1 MLAVRRAVAPGEGIP
16 EDVRRRIFD
25 PFFTTRAPQRTGL
38 GLSVVHG
45 VVDRHRGSVRVRSE
59 EGG

>member
-1 MLAVRRAVAPGEGIP
+1 MDRVARLLSADRAMLFVWDEETSSLRAH
-16 EDVRRRIFD
+16 
-25 PFFTTRAPQRTGL
+25 
-38 GLSVVHG
+38 VHG